1 MKKPTLTHLRIPKS
15 FSTLQ
20 LQANLQSPPD
30 RNPKNVHATWNRVI
44 CYGQDTIA
52 IETFALEQLDDCKK
66 TSLTSKSFFYLMGTK
81 DGPMNVHVN

>member
-1 MKKPTLTHLRIPKS
+1 MKKPTLTHLRIPKR

-66 TSLTSKSFFYLMGTK
+66 NEPYIKKRLLLNGHQ
-81 DGPMNVHVN
+81 GWPHECPR